1 MQKYNKLDE
10 NVLALLQSALD
21 SDNSVRKAAR
31 EVLGKESR
39 ESSIRSAIKR
49 GVLVRKTPPSPQL
62 PKMLTIDI
70 ETAPILANVWGLFQ
84 QNVGLNMIHQDWY
97 VLSYCAKW
105 AGPDGD
111 IYYEDKRES
120 FDTEDDSD
128 LLKGI
133 WKLLDEADIVTGQ
146 NSVRFDTKKLN
157 ARFLLNGMP
166 PPSSYRQIDTLQMAK
181 KSFGFTSNKLEYLTD
196 KLCKKYKK
204 LKHGKYAGF
213 ELWKQ
218 CLAGNMDAW
227 NEMEEYNIHDVL
239 STEELY
245 TILRPWTKN
254 HLNLNVYNESEEV
267 VCSCGH
273 TEWEHSGYHYTNA
286 AKFDK
291 FKCTS
296 CGAENRGKVNLLPK
310 SKRDSL
316 RSNLT

>member
-1 MQKYNKLDE
+1 MQKYNKLDAAIRE
-10 NVLALLQSALD
+10 VIQEALD
-21 SDNSVRKAAR
+21 SGMSNRKAAR

-49 GVLVRKTPPSPQL
+49 GVLTRNQTTSPTK

-84 QNVGLNMIHQDWY
+84 QNISLNMIHQDWY

-105 AGPDGD
+105 AGADGD
-111 IYYEDKRES
+111 IYYEDKRDS
-120 FDTEDDSD
+120 FNTEDDSD

-213 ELWKQ
+213 EMWKQ

-227 NEMEEYNIHDVL
+227 REMEEYNIHDVL

-310 SKRDSL
+310 GKRDSL

>member
-1 MQKYNKLDE
+1 MKYNKLDE
-10 NVLALLQSALD
+10 NVLSLLQSALD

-49 GVLVRKTPPSPQL
+49 GVLIRKTPPSPQL

-84 QNVGLNMIHQDWY
+84 QNVGLSMIHQDWY

-105 AGPDGD
+105 AGPNGD
-111 IYYEDKRES
+111 IYYEDKRDS
-120 FDTEDDSD
+120 FNTEDDST

-227 NEMEEYNIHDVL
+227 REMEEYNIHDVL

-310 SKRDSL
+310 SKRESL